1 MPSQLEYHR
10 GMHGGVLT
18 SPKDNPQLQM
28 YLYNPFS
35 NHKKAA
41 GVPGGNPSLSTSQ
54 SRVSATKLN
63 QTISHIR
70 SFS

>member
-1 MPSQLEYHR
+1 
-10 GMHGGVLT
+10 MHGGVLT

-41 GVPGGNPSLSTSQ
+41 GVPGGNPSLSTS
-54 SRVSATKLN
+54 
-63 QTISHIR
+63 
-70 SFS
+70 